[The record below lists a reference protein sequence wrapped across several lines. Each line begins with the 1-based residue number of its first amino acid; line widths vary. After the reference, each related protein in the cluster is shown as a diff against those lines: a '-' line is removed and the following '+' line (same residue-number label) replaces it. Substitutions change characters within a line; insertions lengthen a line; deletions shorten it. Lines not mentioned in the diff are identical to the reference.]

1 MQVLDSVDTNGHQEE
16 HQNELSVGQRAAHE
30 IEYPFIQEF
39 SELLSDLSTKELLK
53 LLTNQQK
60 NLAKAFWE
68 AENYGG
74 CREKCKKRLA
84 EIHGNDWMKA
94 VKFREHF
101 HPIEDYY
108 IYVLLIDHKRQWDKH
123 KKIAMLNQA
132 NDPE

>member
-74 CREKCKKRLA
+74 CREKCKKKACRNPWERLDEGCEVPRA
-84 EIHGNDWMKA
+84 FPSHRG
-94 VKFREHF
+94 
-101 HPIEDYY
+101 
-108 IYVLLIDHKRQWDKH
+108 LLHLRSPPRPQTSMGQTQKDSYAKSSQRS
-123 KKIAMLNQA
+123 
-132 NDPE
+132 